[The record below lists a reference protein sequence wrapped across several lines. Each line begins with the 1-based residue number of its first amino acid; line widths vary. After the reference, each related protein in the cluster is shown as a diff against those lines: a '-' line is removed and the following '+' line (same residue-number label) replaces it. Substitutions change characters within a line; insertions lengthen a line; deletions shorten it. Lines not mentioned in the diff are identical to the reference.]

1 MRYNE
6 MMLKKILATLVLLVI
21 FFVSSR
27 QLFWGRLFFL
37 HDFTHAARIAEMAR
51 GLQDGDFPVQW
62 SRNFG
67 YGYGMPLFL
76 FYGPL
81 PFYLGAIIYI
91 LSDSMIWSVLALF
104 IVANLVTIGGT
115 YLLGK
120 TLSGRAGG
128 LILTTL
134 YVLAPYRAVNLFVR
148 GALNELWAMAL
159 LPWLLLGWLWLI
171 KKNKFGGLLI
181 TISTAAIILTH
192 NLSAIF
198 FLPFGLLVG
207 VALLFWLTDA
217 TETNHRACF
226 SVITQGLLSTG
237 LGIGL
242 SAFYA
247 LPAVME
253 KAYTRLDRQVLTG
266 YFDFHNHFLYLR
278 QFLIDSWTYGGSAW
292 GPEDG
297 ISFFL
302 GYGLLFGLIMVLVLL
317 VSRQLLL
324 KKKNQ
329 LVAISILFLLVT
341 SLILLTTQKTLWIW
355 EHLTILKYLQFPWRL
370 LSLIS
375 FGLALIVTLV
385 TSWSFRRKSIVLSVI
400 ILVTLVTSYRYF
412 SPVEYYQDSM
422 GPYHYEEKQ
431 IQIDM
436 SGILPDYLP
445 NSFNSEIAPFQKII
459 TDTDKI
465 KSEVLK
471 DGSSEKLISLEVKQE
486 LTLELSIAN
495 FPGWKAYLDGKE
507 TVIETT
513 SDGLMTIQLPSGKH
527 LLSLAF
533 ESTGIRQIG
542 YLISCVSLVLIMAGQ
557 FIIQRKIQL

>member
-91 LSDSMIWSVLALF
+91 LSDSMIWSVLTLF
-104 IVANLVTIGGT
+104 ILANLVTIGGT

-120 TLSGRAGG
+120 TLSGKVGG

-171 KKNKFGGLLI
+171 KKNKLGGLLI
-181 TISTAAIILTH
+181 IVSTAAIILTH

-198 FLPFGLLVG
+198 FLPFGMLVG
-207 VALLFWLTDA
+207 VALFFWL
-217 TETNHRACF
+217 
-226 SVITQGLLSTG
+226 SVDEKAKSQFFVQFLISGVLSTS

-253 KAYTRLDRQVLTG
+253 KSFTRLDRQVLTG

-278 QFLIDSWTYGGSAW
+278 QFLIDRWTYGGSAW

-302 GYGLLFGLIMVLVLL
+302 GYGLLFGLLMVLVLL

-329 LVAISILFLLVT
+329 LVAISILLLLVIG
-341 SLILLTTQKTLWIW
+341 LILLTTQKTLWIW

-385 TSWSFRRKSIVLSVI
+385 TSWSFRRKNIVLSVI

-412 SPVEYYQDSM
+412 SPVEYYQDSI

-445 NSFNSEIAPFQKII
+445 NTFNVAIAPFQSLI
-459 TDTDKI
+459 TDSDLI

-486 LTLELSIAN
+486 LTFELSIAN
-495 FPGWKAYLDGKE
+495 FPGWKAYLDGNE
-507 TVIETT
+507 TVITT
-513 SDGLMTIQLPSGKH
+513 SNDGLVSILLPRGKH
-527 LLSLAF
+527 LLSLKF
-533 ESTGIRQIG
+533 ESTWIRQIG
-542 YLISCVSLVLIMAGQ
+542 NLISCGSLVLIIAQQ
-557 FIIQRKIQL
+557 FIIQRKTQP